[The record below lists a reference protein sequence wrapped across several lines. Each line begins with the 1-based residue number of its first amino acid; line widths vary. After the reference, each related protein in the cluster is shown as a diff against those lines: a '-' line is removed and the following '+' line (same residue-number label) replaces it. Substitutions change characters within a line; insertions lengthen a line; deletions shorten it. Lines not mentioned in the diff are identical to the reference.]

1 MKKKIGLVLCL
12 SLVLTSCGIFDK
24 DNKSNSSNSSISS
37 ESNNQNNLLI
47 GESVDYK
54 SNNLSASNTSNM
66 DSSNELSID
75 DIKKAMIDLGGFD
88 QSFVDGLS
96 DEDIK
101 KYQKDANDLREK
113 TGFWNTLT
121 LMFNQIAKDNP
132 NTSNIYPET
141 TVEDVVNNWIYSD
154 DQGLDHYTNARTY
167 IGQNGFDASQVPNG
181 ELKKLFFEI
190 YDENKYAT
198 YNENIAQASEKLRK
212 KYPNGYEAKKGNE
225 DKSENIEDKS
235 NNENTEDK
243 ESLDIKNRPI
253 DKFSENKEEYDSF
266 RKELKNKYKFS
277 KKSIEKITNNDID
290 LAYLRAQKKL
300 DGKSLDDIELVIKEI
315 AKMYPGSSS
324 MYPGDEN

>member
-24 DNKSNSSNSSISS
+24 DNKSNSSNSSVSS
-37 ESNNQNNLLI
+37 ESNNKNNLLI

-54 SNNLSASNTSNM
+54 SNNLSASNTSNI

-101 KYQKDANDLREK
+101 KYQKAANDLSEK
-113 TGFWNTLT
+113 TGFWNKLT
-121 LMFNQIAKDNP
+121 LMFNQIAKENP

-167 IGQNGFDASQVPNG
+167 LGQNGFDASQVPNG
-181 ELKKLFFEI
+181 ELKNIFFEI
-190 YDENKYAT
+190 YDEDKYAT
-198 YNENIAQASEKLRK
+198 YDENIVKASQKLK
-212 KYPNGYEAKKGNE
+212 EKYPNGYE
-225 DKSENIEDKS
+225 ENQ
-235 NNENTEDK
+235 NNENNEEKDTQENSK
-243 ESLDIKNRPI
+243 EQTSIDIKNRPI

-266 RKELKNKYKFS
+266 RKDLNNKYKFS

>member
-24 DNKSNSSNSSISS
+24 DNKSNSSNSSVSS
-37 ESNNQNNLLI
+37 ESNNKNNLLI

-54 SNNLSASNTSNM
+54 SNNLSASNTSNI

-101 KYQKDANDLREK
+101 KYQKAANDLSEK
-113 TGFWNTLT
+113 TGFWNKLT
-121 LMFNQIAKDNP
+121 LMFNQIARENP

-181 ELKKLFFEI
+181 ELKNIFFEI
-190 YDENKYAT
+190 YDEDKYAT
-198 YNENIAQASEKLRK
+198 YDENIIKASQKLK
-212 KYPNGYEAKKGNE
+212 EKYPNGYE
-225 DKSENIEDKS
+225 ENQ
-235 NNENTEDK
+235 NNENNEEKDTQENSK
-243 ESLDIKNRPI
+243 EQTSIDIKNRPI

-266 RKELKNKYKFS
+266 RKDLKNKYKFS

>member
-24 DNKSNSSNSSISS
+24 DNKSNSSNSSVSS
-37 ESNNQNNLLI
+37 ESNNKNNLLI

-54 SNNLSASNTSNM
+54 SNNLSASNTSNI

-101 KYQKDANDLREK
+101 KYQKDANDLSEK
-113 TGFWNTLT
+113 TGFWNKLT
-121 LMFNQIAKDNP
+121 LMFNQIAKENP

-167 IGQNGFDASQVPNG
+167 LGQNGFDASQVPNG
-181 ELKKLFFEI
+181 ELKNIFFEI
-190 YDENKYAT
+190 YDEDKYAT
-198 YNENIAQASEKLRK
+198 YDENIVKASQKLK
-212 KYPNGYEAKKGNE
+212 EKYPNGYE
-225 DKSENIEDKS
+225 ENQ
-235 NNENTEDK
+235 NNENNEEKDTQENSK
-243 ESLDIKNRPI
+243 EQTSIDIKNRPI

-266 RKELKNKYKFS
+266 RKDLKNKYKFS

>member
-24 DNKSNSSNSSISS
+24 DNKSNSSNSSVSS
-37 ESNNQNNLLI
+37 ESNNKNNLLI

-54 SNNLSASNTSNM
+54 SNNLSASNTSNI

-101 KYQKDANDLREK
+101 KYQKAANDLSEK
-113 TGFWNTLT
+113 TGFWNKLT
-121 LMFNQIAKDNP
+121 LMFNQIAKENP

-167 IGQNGFDASQVPNG
+167 LGQNGFDASQVPNG
-181 ELKKLFFEI
+181 ELKNIFFEI
-190 YDENKYAT
+190 YDEDKYAT
-198 YNENIAQASEKLRK
+198 YDENIVKASQKLK
-212 KYPNGYEAKKGNE
+212 EKYPNGYE
-225 DKSENIEDKS
+225 ENQ
-235 NNENTEDK
+235 NNENNEEKDTQENSK
-243 ESLDIKNRPI
+243 EQTSIDIKNRPI

-266 RKELKNKYKFS
+266 RKDLKNKYKFS

-324 MYPGDEN
+324 MYPGDED

>member
-54 SNNLSASNTSNM
+54 SNNLSASNTSNI
-66 DSSNELSID
+66 DSSKELSID

-132 NTSNIYPET
+132 NTSKFYPET
-141 TVEDVVNNWIYSD
+141 TVEDVVNNWVYSN

-167 IGQNGFDASQVPNG
+167 LGQNGFDASQVPNG
-181 ELKKLFFEI
+181 ELKKIFFEV

-198 YNENIAQASEKLRK
+198 YNENIEQASQKLK
-212 KYPNGYEAKKGNE
+212 EKYPNGYE
-225 DKSENIEDKS
+225 ENK
-235 NNENTEDK
+235 NNENNEEKTTQENSK
-243 ESLDIKNRPI
+243 EQTSIDIKNRPI

-300 DGKSLDDIELVIKEI
+300 DGKSLDDIDLVIKEI

-324 MYPGDEN
+324 MYPGDED

>member
-24 DNKSNSSNSSISS
+24 DNKSNSSNSSVSS
-37 ESNNQNNLLI
+37 ESNNKNNLLI

-54 SNNLSASNTSNM
+54 SNNLSASNTSNI

-101 KYQKDANDLREK
+101 KYQKAANDLSEK
-113 TGFWNTLT
+113 TGFWNKLT
-121 LMFNQIAKDNP
+121 LMFNQIAKENP

-181 ELKKLFFEI
+181 ELKNIFFEI
-190 YDENKYAT
+190 YDEDKYAT
-198 YNENIAQASEKLRK
+198 YDENIVKASQKLK
-212 KYPNGYEAKKGNE
+212 EKYPNGYE
-225 DKSENIEDKS
+225 ENQ
-235 NNENTEDK
+235 NNENNEEKDTQENSK
-243 ESLDIKNRPI
+243 EQTSIDIKNRPI

-266 RKELKNKYKFS
+266 RKDLKNKYKFS

-324 MYPGDEN
+324 MYSGDEN

>member
-24 DNKSNSSNSSISS
+24 DNKSNSSNSNVSS
-37 ESNNQNNLLI
+37 ESNNKNNLLI

-54 SNNLSASNTSNM
+54 SNNLSASNTSNI

-141 TVEDVVNNWIYSD
+141 TVEDVVNNWVYSND
-154 DQGLDHYTNARTY
+154 EGIDHYTNARTY

-181 ELKKLFFEI
+181 ELKNIFFEV

-198 YNENIAQASEKLRK
+198 YDENIVKASQKLK
-212 KYPNGYEAKKGNE
+212 EKYPNGYE
-225 DKSENIEDKS
+225 ENQ
-235 NNENTEDK
+235 NNENNEEKDTQENSK
-243 ESLDIKNRPI
+243 KQTSIDIKNRPI

>member
-1 MKKKIGLVLCL
+1 MKKKIGLVICL

-54 SNNLSASNTSNM
+54 SNNLSASNTSNI

-101 KYQKDANDLREK
+101 KYQKDANDLSEK
-113 TGFWNTLT
+113 TGFWNKLT
-121 LMFNQIAKDNP
+121 LMFNQIAKENP
-132 NTSNIYPET
+132 NTSKFYPET
-141 TVEDVVNNWIYSD
+141 TVEDVVNNWVYSND
-154 DQGLDHYTNARTY
+154 EGIDHYTNARTY
-167 IGQNGFDASQVPNG
+167 LGQNGFDASQVPNG
-181 ELKKLFFEI
+181 ELKKIFFDV

-198 YNENIAQASEKLRK
+198 YDENIVKASQKLKK
-212 KYPNGYEAKKGNE
+212 KYPNGYE
-225 DKSENIEDKS
+225 ENQ
-235 NNENTEDK
+235 NNENNEEKDTQENSK
-243 ESLDIKNRPI
+243 EQTSIDIKNRPI
-253 DKFSENKEEYDSF
+253 DKFSDNKEEYDSF

>member
-24 DNKSNSSNSSISS
+24 DNKSNSSNSNISS

-54 SNNLSASNTSNM
+54 SNNLSASNTSNV
-66 DSSNELSID
+66 DSSNKLSID
-75 DIKKAMIDLGGFD
+75 DIKKAMVDLGGFD

-101 KYQKDANDLREK
+101 KYQKDANDLSEK
-113 TGFWNTLT
+113 TGFWNKLT
-121 LMFNQIAKDNP
+121 LMFNQIAKENP

-141 TVEDVVNNWIYSD
+141 SVENVVNNWVYGD

-167 IGQNGFDASQVPNG
+167 LGQNGFDASQVPNG
-181 ELKKLFFEI
+181 ELKKIFFEV

-198 YNENIAQASEKLRK
+198 YNENITEASKKLK
-212 KYPNGYEAKKGNE
+212 EKYPNGYEKKENNQE
-225 DKSENIEDKS
+225 NSEE
-235 NNENTEDK
+235 ENTQENPK
-243 ESLDIKNRPI
+243 EQTSIDIKNRPI

-300 DGKSLDDIELVIKEI
+300 DGKSLDDIDLVIKEI

-324 MYPGDEN
+324 MYKGDEN

>member
-24 DNKSNSSNSSISS
+24 DNKSNSSNSSVSS
-37 ESNNQNNLLI
+37 ESNNKNNLLI

-54 SNNLSASNTSNM
+54 SNNLSASNTSNI

-101 KYQKDANDLREK
+101 KYQKDANDLSEK
-113 TGFWNTLT
+113 TGFWNKLT

-141 TVEDVVNNWIYSD
+141 TVEDVVNNWVYSD

-167 IGQNGFDASQVPNG
+167 LGQNGFDASQVPNG
-181 ELKKLFFEI
+181 ELKNIFFEI
-190 YDENKYAT
+190 YDEDKYAT
-198 YNENIAQASEKLRK
+198 YDENIVKASQKLK
-212 KYPNGYEAKKGNE
+212 EKYPNGYE
-225 DKSENIEDKS
+225 ENQ
-235 NNENTEDK
+235 NNENNEEKDTQENSK
-243 ESLDIKNRPI
+243 EQKSIDIKNRPI

-266 RKELKNKYKFS
+266 RKDLKNKYKFS

>member
-54 SNNLSASNTSNM
+54 SNNLSASNTSNI

-101 KYQKDANDLREK
+101 KYQKDANDLSEK
-113 TGFWNTLT
+113 TGFWNKLT
-121 LMFNQIAKDNP
+121 LMFNQIAKENP
-132 NTSNIYPET
+132 NTSKFYPET
-141 TVEDVVNNWIYSD
+141 TVEDVVNNWVYSD

-167 IGQNGFDASQVPNG
+167 LGQNGFDASQVPNK
-181 ELKKLFFEI
+181 ELKKIFFDV

-198 YNENIAQASEKLRK
+198 YDENIVKASQKLK
-212 KYPNGYEAKKGNE
+212 EKYPNGYE
-225 DKSENIEDKS
+225 ENQ
-235 NNENTEDK
+235 NNENNEEKDTQENSK
-243 ESLDIKNRPI
+243 EQTSIDIKNRPI

-266 RKELKNKYKFS
+266 RKDLKNKYKFS

-324 MYPGDEN
+324 MYPGDKN

>member
-12 SLVLTSCGIFDK
+12 SLVLTSCGIFNK
-24 DNKSNSSNSSISS
+24 DSKSNSSNSSISS
-37 ESNNQNNLLI
+37 ESNNKNNLLI

-54 SNNLSASNTSNM
+54 SNNLSASNTSNI

-101 KYQKDANDLREK
+101 KYQKDAKDLREK

-141 TVEDVVNNWIYSD
+141 TVEDVVNNWVYSND
-154 DQGLDHYTNARTY
+154 EGIDHYTNARTY
-167 IGQNGFDASQVPNG
+167 IGQNGFDASQVPNK
-181 ELKKLFFEI
+181 ELKNIFFEI
-190 YDENKYAT
+190 YNEDKYAT
-198 YNENIAQASEKLRK
+198 YDENIVKASQKLK
-212 KYPNGYEAKKGNE
+212 EKYPNGYE
-225 DKSENIEDKS
+225 ENQ
-235 NNENTEDK
+235 NNENNEEKDTQENSK
-243 ESLDIKNRPI
+243 EQTSIDIKNRPI

-315 AKMYPGSSS
+315 AKMYPDSSS

>member
-24 DNKSNSSNSSISS
+24 DNKSNSSNSSVSS
-37 ESNNQNNLLI
+37 ESNNKNNLLI

-54 SNNLSASNTSNM
+54 SNNLSASNTSNI

-101 KYQKDANDLREK
+101 KYQKAANDLSEK
-113 TGFWNTLT
+113 TGFWNKLT
-121 LMFNQIAKDNP
+121 LMFNQIAKENP

-154 DQGLDHYTNARTY
+154 DQGLEHYTNARTY
-167 IGQNGFDASQVPNG
+167 LGQNGFDASQVPNG
-181 ELKKLFFEI
+181 ELKNIFFEI
-190 YDENKYAT
+190 YDEDKYAT
-198 YNENIAQASEKLRK
+198 YDENIVKASQKLK
-212 KYPNGYEAKKGNE
+212 EKYPNGYE
-225 DKSENIEDKS
+225 ENQ
-235 NNENTEDK
+235 NNENNEEKDTQENSK
-243 ESLDIKNRPI
+243 EQTSIDIKNRPI

-300 DGKSLDDIELVIKEI
+300 DGKSLDDIDLVIKEI

>member
-1 MKKKIGLVLCL
+1 MKKKIGLVICL

-24 DNKSNSSNSSISS
+24 DNKSNSSNSSVSS
-37 ESNNQNNLLI
+37 ESNNKNNLLI

-54 SNNLSASNTSNM
+54 SNNLSASNTSNI

-101 KYQKDANDLREK
+101 KYQKAANDLSEK
-113 TGFWNTLT
+113 TGFWNKLT
-121 LMFNQIAKDNP
+121 LMFNQIAKENP

-167 IGQNGFDASQVPNG
+167 LGQNGFDASQVPNK
-181 ELKKLFFEI
+181 ELKNIFFEI
-190 YDENKYAT
+190 YDEDKYAT
-198 YNENIAQASEKLRK
+198 YDENIVKASQKLK
-212 KYPNGYEAKKGNE
+212 EKYPNGYE
-225 DKSENIEDKS
+225 ENQ
-235 NNENTEDK
+235 NNENNEEKDTQENSK
-243 ESLDIKNRPI
+243 EQTSIDIKNRPI

-266 RKELKNKYKFS
+266 RKDLKNKYKFS

>member
-24 DNKSNSSNSSISS
+24 DNKSNSSNSSVSS
-37 ESNNQNNLLI
+37 ESNNKNNLLI

-54 SNNLSASNTSNM
+54 FNNLSASNTSNI

-101 KYQKDANDLREK
+101 KYQKDANDLSEK
-113 TGFWNTLT
+113 TGFWNKLT
-121 LMFNQIAKDNP
+121 LMFNQIAKENP

-167 IGQNGFDASQVPNG
+167 LGQNGFDASQVPNG
-181 ELKKLFFEI
+181 ELKNIFFEI
-190 YDENKYAT
+190 YDEDKYAT
-198 YNENIAQASEKLRK
+198 YDENIVKASQKLK
-212 KYPNGYEAKKGNE
+212 EKYPNGYE
-225 DKSENIEDKS
+225 ENQ
-235 NNENTEDK
+235 NNENNEEKDTQENSK
-243 ESLDIKNRPI
+243 EQTSIDIKNRPI

>member
-24 DNKSNSSNSSISS
+24 DNKSNSSNSSVSS
-37 ESNNQNNLLI
+37 ESNNKNNLLI

-54 SNNLSASNTSNM
+54 SNNLSASNTSNI

-101 KYQKDANDLREK
+101 KYQKAANDLSEK
-113 TGFWNTLT
+113 TGFWNKLT
-121 LMFNQIAKDNP
+121 LMFNQIAKENP

-167 IGQNGFDASQVPNG
+167 LGQNGFDASQVPNG
-181 ELKKLFFEI
+181 ELKNIFFEI
-190 YDENKYAT
+190 YDEDKYAT
-198 YNENIAQASEKLRK
+198 YDENIVKASQKLK
-212 KYPNGYEAKKGNE
+212 EKYPNGYE
-225 DKSENIEDKS
+225 ENQ
-235 NNENTEDK
+235 NNENNEEKDTQENSK
-243 ESLDIKNRPI
+243 EQTSIDIKNRPI

>member
-24 DNKSNSSNSSISS
+24 DNKSNSSNSSVSS
-37 ESNNQNNLLI
+37 ESNNKNNLLI

-54 SNNLSASNTSNM
+54 SNNLSASNTSNI

-101 KYQKDANDLREK
+101 KYQKAANDLSEK
-113 TGFWNTLT
+113 TGFWNKLT
-121 LMFNQIAKDNP
+121 LMFNQIAKENP

-141 TVEDVVNNWIYSD
+141 TVEDVINNWIYSD

-167 IGQNGFDASQVPNG
+167 LGQNGFDASQVPNG
-181 ELKKLFFEI
+181 ELKNIFFEI
-190 YDENKYAT
+190 YDEDKYAT
-198 YNENIAQASEKLRK
+198 YDENIVKASQKLK
-212 KYPNGYEAKKGNE
+212 EKYPNGYE
-225 DKSENIEDKS
+225 ENQ
-235 NNENTEDK
+235 NNENNEEKDTQENSK
-243 ESLDIKNRPI
+243 EQTSIDIKNRPI

-324 MYPGDEN
+324 MYPGDED

>member
-24 DNKSNSSNSSISS
+24 DNKSNSSNSSVSS
-37 ESNNQNNLLI
+37 ESNNKNNLLI

-54 SNNLSASNTSNM
+54 SNNLSASNTSNV
-66 DSSNELSID
+66 DSSNKLSID
-75 DIKKAMIDLGGFD
+75 DIKKAMVDLGGFD

-101 KYQKDANDLREK
+101 KYQKDANDLSEK
-113 TGFWNTLT
+113 TGFWNKLT
-121 LMFNQIAKDNP
+121 LMFNQIAKENP

-141 TVEDVVNNWIYSD
+141 SVENVVNNWDYSD

-167 IGQNGFDASQVPNG
+167 LGQNGFDASQVPNG
-181 ELKKLFFEI
+181 ELKKIFFEV

-198 YNENIAQASEKLRK
+198 YNENITEASKKLK
-212 KYPNGYEAKKGNE
+212 EKYPNGYEKKENNQE
-225 DKSENIEDKS
+225 NSEE
-235 NNENTEDK
+235 ENTQENPK
-243 ESLDIKNRPI
+243 EQTSIDIKNRPI

-300 DGKSLDDIELVIKEI
+300 DGKSLDDIDLVIKEI

-324 MYPGDEN
+324 MYKGDEN

>member
-24 DNKSNSSNSSISS
+24 DNKSNSSNSSVSS
-37 ESNNQNNLLI
+37 ESNNKNNLLI

-54 SNNLSASNTSNM
+54 SNNLSASNTSNI
-66 DSSNELSID
+66 DSSNELSMD

-101 KYQKDANDLREK
+101 KYQKAANDLSEK
-113 TGFWNTLT
+113 TGFWNKLT
-121 LMFNQIAKDNP
+121 LMFNQIAKENP

-181 ELKKLFFEI
+181 ELKNIFFEI
-190 YDENKYAT
+190 YDEDKYAT
-198 YNENIAQASEKLRK
+198 YDENIVKASQKLK
-212 KYPNGYEAKKGNE
+212 EKYPNGYE
-225 DKSENIEDKS
+225 ENQ
-235 NNENTEDK
+235 NNENNEEKDTQENSK
-243 ESLDIKNRPI
+243 EQTSIDIKNRPI

-266 RKELKNKYKFS
+266 RKDLKNKYKFS

-324 MYPGDEN
+324 MYSGDEN

>member
-24 DNKSNSSNSSISS
+24 DNKSNSSNSSVSS
-37 ESNNQNNLLI
+37 ESNNKNNLLI

-54 SNNLSASNTSNM
+54 SNNLSASNTSNI

-101 KYQKDANDLREK
+101 KYQKAANDLSEK
-113 TGFWNTLT
+113 TGFWNKLT
-121 LMFNQIAKDNP
+121 LMFNQIARENP

-167 IGQNGFDASQVPNG
+167 LGQNGFDASQVPNG
-181 ELKKLFFEI
+181 ELKNIFFEI
-190 YDENKYAT
+190 YDEDKYAT
-198 YNENIAQASEKLRK
+198 YDENIVKASQKLK
-212 KYPNGYEAKKGNE
+212 EKYPNGYE
-225 DKSENIEDKS
+225 ENQ
-235 NNENTEDK
+235 NNENNEEKDTQENSK
-243 ESLDIKNRPI
+243 EQTSIDIKNRPI
-253 DKFSENKEEYDSF
+253 DKFSENKEEYNSF

>member
-1 MKKKIGLVLCL
+1 MKKKIGLILCL

-24 DNKSNSSNSSISS
+24 DNKSNSSNSSVSS
-37 ESNNQNNLLI
+37 ESNNKNNLLI

-54 SNNLSASNTSNM
+54 SNNLSASNTSNI

-101 KYQKDANDLREK
+101 KYQKAANDLSEK
-113 TGFWNTLT
+113 TGFWNKLT
-121 LMFNQIAKDNP
+121 LMFNQIAKENP

-167 IGQNGFDASQVPNG
+167 LGQNGFDASQVPNG
-181 ELKKLFFEI
+181 ELKNIFFEI
-190 YDENKYAT
+190 YDEDKYAT
-198 YNENIAQASEKLRK
+198 YDENIVKASQKLK
-212 KYPNGYEAKKGNE
+212 EKYPNGYEEKQ
-225 DKSENIEDKS
+225 
-235 NNENTEDK
+235 NNENNEEKDTQENSK
-243 ESLDIKNRPI
+243 EQTSIDIKNRPI

-266 RKELKNKYKFS
+266 RKDLKNKYKFS

>member
-24 DNKSNSSNSSISS
+24 DNKSNSSNSSISG

-54 SNNLSASNTSNM
+54 SNNLSASNTSNI

-101 KYQKDANDLREK
+101 KYQKAANDLSEK
-113 TGFWNTLT
+113 TGFWNKLT
-121 LMFNQIAKDNP
+121 LMFNQIAKENP

-141 TVEDVVNNWIYSD
+141 TVEDVVNNWIYSND
-154 DQGLDHYTNARTY
+154 EGIDHYTNARTY
-167 IGQNGFDASQVPNG
+167 LGQNGFDASQVPNG
-181 ELKKLFFEI
+181 ELKNIFFEV

-198 YNENIAQASEKLRK
+198 YDENIVKASQKLK
-212 KYPNGYEAKKGNE
+212 EKYPNGYE
-225 DKSENIEDKS
+225 ENQ
-235 NNENTEDK
+235 NNENNEEKDTQENSK
-243 ESLDIKNRPI
+243 EQTSIDIKNRPI

-266 RKELKNKYKFS
+266 RKDLKNKYKFS

-324 MYPGDEN
+324 MYPEDEN

>member
-12 SLVLTSCGIFDK
+12 SLALTSCGIFDK
-24 DNKSNSSNSSISS
+24 DNKSNSSNSSVSS
-37 ESNNQNNLLI
+37 ESNNKNNLLI

-132 NTSNIYPET
+132 NTSKFYPET
-141 TVEDVVNNWIYSD
+141 TVEDVVNNWIYND

-167 IGQNGFDASQVPNG
+167 LGQNGFDASQVPNG
-181 ELKKLFFEI
+181 ELKKIFFEI
-190 YDENKYAT
+190 YDEDKYAT
-198 YNENIAQASEKLRK
+198 YDENIVKASQKLK
-212 KYPNGYEAKKGNE
+212 EKYPNGYE
-225 DKSENIEDKS
+225 ENKNTEE
-235 NNENTEDK
+235 NNEEKTTQENSK
-243 ESLDIKNRPI
+243 EQTSIDIKNRPI

-315 AKMYPGSSS
+315 ARMYPGSSS

>member
-37 ESNNQNNLLI
+37 ESNNKNNLLI

-54 SNNLSASNTSNM
+54 SNNLSSSNTSNI

-101 KYQKDANDLREK
+101 NYQKDANDLSEK
-113 TGFWNTLT
+113 TGFWNKLT

-132 NTSNIYPET
+132 NTSKFYPET
-141 TVEDVVNNWIYSD
+141 TVEDVVNNWIYSND
-154 DQGLDHYTNARTY
+154 EGIDHYTNARTY
-167 IGQNGFDASQVPNG
+167 LGQNGFDASQVPNK
-181 ELKKLFFEI
+181 ELKNIFFEI
-190 YDENKYAT
+190 YDEDKYAT
-198 YNENIAQASEKLRK
+198 YDENIVKASQKLK
-212 KYPNGYEAKKGNE
+212 EKYPNGYE
-225 DKSENIEDKS
+225 ENQ
-235 NNENTEDK
+235 NNENNEEKDTQETSK
-243 ESLDIKNRPI
+243 EQTSIDIKNRPI

-300 DGKSLDDIELVIKEI
+300 DGKNLDDIELVIKEI

>member
-24 DNKSNSSNSSISS
+24 DNKSNSSNSSVSS
-37 ESNNQNNLLI
+37 ESNNKNNLLI

-54 SNNLSASNTSNM
+54 SNNLSSSNTSNI
-66 DSSNELSID
+66 DSSNQLSID

-101 KYQKDANDLREK
+101 KYQKDANDLSEK
-113 TGFWNTLT
+113 TGFWNKLT
-121 LMFNQIAKDNP
+121 LMFNQIARENP
-132 NTSNIYPET
+132 NTSKFYPET
-141 TVEDVVNNWIYSD
+141 TVEDVVNNWIYNND
-154 DQGLDHYTNARTY
+154 EGVDHYTNTRTY
-167 IGQNGFDASQVPNG
+167 IGQNGFDASQVPNK
-181 ELKKLFFEI
+181 ELKNIFFEI
-190 YDENKYAT
+190 YNDDKYAT
-198 YNENIAQASEKLRK
+198 YNENIVKASQKLK
-212 KYPNGYEAKKGNE
+212 EKYPNGYE
-225 DKSENIEDKS
+225 ENQ
-235 NNENTEDK
+235 NNENNEKKYTQENSK
-243 ESLDIKNRPI
+243 EQTSIDIKNRPI

-300 DGKSLDDIELVIKEI
+300 DEKSLDDIELVIKEI

-324 MYPGDEN
+324 MYPGDDK

>member
-24 DNKSNSSNSSISS
+24 DNKSNSSNSSVSS
-37 ESNNQNNLLI
+37 ESNNKNNLLI

-54 SNNLSASNTSNM
+54 SNNLSASNTSNI

-101 KYQKDANDLREK
+101 KYQKAANDLSEK
-113 TGFWNTLT
+113 TGFWNKLT
-121 LMFNQIAKDNP
+121 LMFNQIAKENP

-167 IGQNGFDASQVPNG
+167 IGQNGFDASQVPNK
-181 ELKKLFFEI
+181 ELKNIFFEI
-190 YDENKYAT
+190 YDEDKYAT
-198 YNENIAQASEKLRK
+198 YDENIVKASQKLK
-212 KYPNGYEAKKGNE
+212 EKYPNGYE
-225 DKSENIEDKS
+225 ENQ
-235 NNENTEDK
+235 NNENNEEKDTQENSK
-243 ESLDIKNRPI
+243 EQTSIDIKNRPI

-266 RKELKNKYKFS
+266 RKDLKNKYKFS

-324 MYPGDEN
+324 MYSGDEN

>member
-24 DNKSNSSNSSISS
+24 DNKSNSSNSSVSS
-37 ESNNQNNLLI
+37 ESNNKNNLLI

-54 SNNLSASNTSNM
+54 SNNLSASNTSNI

-132 NTSNIYPET
+132 NTSKFYPET
-141 TVEDVVNNWIYSD
+141 TVEDVVNNWVYSN

-167 IGQNGFDASQVPNG
+167 LGQNGFDASQVPNG
-181 ELKKLFFEI
+181 ELKKIFFEV

-198 YNENIAQASEKLRK
+198 YNENIEQASQKLK
-212 KYPNGYEAKKGNE
+212 EKYPNGYE
-225 DKSENIEDKS
+225 ENQ
-235 NNENTEDK
+235 NNENNEEKDTQENSK
-243 ESLDIKNRPI
+243 EQTSIDIKNRPI

-324 MYPGDEN
+324 MYPGDED

>member
-24 DNKSNSSNSSISS
+24 DNKNNLSNSSVSS
-37 ESNNQNNLLI
+37 ESNNKNNLLI

-54 SNNLSASNTSNM
+54 SNNLSASNTSNI

-101 KYQKDANDLREK
+101 KYQKAANDLSEK
-113 TGFWNTLT
+113 TGFWNKLT
-121 LMFNQIAKDNP
+121 LMFNQIAKENP

-154 DQGLDHYTNARTY
+154 DEGLDHYTNARTY

-181 ELKKLFFEI
+181 ELKNIFFEI
-190 YDENKYAT
+190 YDEDKYAT
-198 YNENIAQASEKLRK
+198 YNENIVKASQKLK
-212 KYPNGYEAKKGNE
+212 EKYPNGYE
-225 DKSENIEDKS
+225 ENQNNK
-235 NNENTEDK
+235 NNEEKDTQENSK
-243 ESLDIKNRPI
+243 EQTSIDIKNRPI

>member
-24 DNKSNSSNSSISS
+24 DNKSNSSNSSVSS
-37 ESNNQNNLLI
+37 ESNNKNNLLI

-54 SNNLSASNTSNM
+54 SNNLSASNTSNI

-101 KYQKDANDLREK
+101 KYQKAANDLSEK
-113 TGFWNTLT
+113 TGFWNKLT
-121 LMFNQIAKDNP
+121 LMFNQIAKENP

-167 IGQNGFDASQVPNG
+167 IGQNGFDASQVPNK
-181 ELKKLFFEI
+181 ELKNIFFEI
-190 YDENKYAT
+190 YDEDKYAT
-198 YNENIAQASEKLRK
+198 YDENIVKASQKLK
-212 KYPNGYEAKKGNE
+212 EKYPNGYE
-225 DKSENIEDKS
+225 ENQ
-235 NNENTEDK
+235 NNENNEEKDTQENSK
-243 ESLDIKNRPI
+243 EQTSIDIKNRPI

-266 RKELKNKYKFS
+266 RKDLKNKYKFS

>member
-12 SLVLTSCGIFDK
+12 SLVLTSCGIFNK

-37 ESNNQNNLLI
+37 ESNNKNNLLI

-54 SNNLSASNTSNM
+54 SNNLSASNTSNI

-121 LMFNQIAKDNP
+121 LMFNQIAKENP
-132 NTSNIYPET
+132 NTSKFYPET
-141 TVEDVVNNWIYSD
+141 TVEDVVNNWVYSN

-167 IGQNGFDASQVPNG
+167 LGQNGFDASQVPNK
-181 ELKKLFFEI
+181 ELKNIFFEI
-190 YDENKYAT
+190 YDEDKYAT
-198 YNENIAQASEKLRK
+198 YDENIVKASQKLK
-212 KYPNGYEAKKGNE
+212 EKYPNGYE
-225 DKSENIEDKS
+225 ENQ
-235 NNENTEDK
+235 NNENNEEKTTQENSK
-243 ESLDIKNRPI
+243 EQTSIDIKNRPI

-315 AKMYPGSSS
+315 ARMYPGSSS
-324 MYPGDEN
+324 MYPGDED

>member
-24 DNKSNSSNSSISS
+24 DNKSNSSNSSVSS
-37 ESNNQNNLLI
+37 ESNNKNNLLI

-54 SNNLSASNTSNM
+54 SNNLSASNTSNI

-101 KYQKDANDLREK
+101 KYQKAANDLSEK
-113 TGFWNTLT
+113 TGFWNKLT
-121 LMFNQIAKDNP
+121 LMFNQIAKENP

-181 ELKKLFFEI
+181 ELKNIFFEI
-190 YDENKYAT
+190 YDEDKYAT
-198 YNENIAQASEKLRK
+198 YDENIVKASQKLK
-212 KYPNGYEAKKGNE
+212 EKYPNGYE
-225 DKSENIEDKS
+225 ENQ
-235 NNENTEDK
+235 NNENNEEKDTQENSK
-243 ESLDIKNRPI
+243 EQTSIDIKNRPI

-266 RKELKNKYKFS
+266 RKDLKNKYKFS

>member
-24 DNKSNSSNSSISS
+24 DNKSNSSNSSVSS
-37 ESNNQNNLLI
+37 ESNNKNNLLI

-54 SNNLSASNTSNM
+54 SNNLSSSNTSNI
-66 DSSNELSID
+66 DSSNQLSID

-101 KYQKDANDLREK
+101 KYQKDANDLSEK
-113 TGFWNTLT
+113 TGFWNKLT
-121 LMFNQIAKDNP
+121 LMFNQIARENP
-132 NTSNIYPET
+132 NTSKFYPET
-141 TVEDVVNNWIYSD
+141 TVEDVVNNWIYSND
-154 DQGLDHYTNARTY
+154 EGVDHYTNARTY
-167 IGQNGFDASQVPNG
+167 IGQNGFDASQVPNK
-181 ELKKLFFEI
+181 ELKNIFFEI
-190 YDENKYAT
+190 YNDDKYAT
-198 YNENIAQASEKLRK
+198 YNENIVKASQKLK
-212 KYPNGYEAKKGNE
+212 EKYPNGYE
-225 DKSENIEDKS
+225 ENQ
-235 NNENTEDK
+235 NNENNEKKYTQENSK
-243 ESLDIKNRPI
+243 EQTSIDIKNRPI

-300 DGKSLDDIELVIKEI
+300 DEKSLDDIELVIKEI

-324 MYPGDEN
+324 MYPGDDK

>member
-24 DNKSNSSNSSISS
+24 DNKNNLSNSSVSS
-37 ESNNQNNLLI
+37 ESNNKNNLLI

-54 SNNLSASNTSNM
+54 SNNLSASNTSNI

-132 NTSNIYPET
+132 NTSKFYPET
-141 TVEDVVNNWIYSD
+141 TVEDVVNNWVYSD

-181 ELKKLFFEI
+181 ELKNIFFEI
-190 YDENKYAT
+190 YDEDKYAT
-198 YNENIAQASEKLRK
+198 YNENIVKASQKLK
-212 KYPNGYEAKKGNE
+212 EKYPNGYE
-225 DKSENIEDKS
+225 ENQNNK
-235 NNENTEDK
+235 NNEEKDTQENSK
-243 ESLDIKNRPI
+243 EQTSIDIKNRPI
-253 DKFSENKEEYDSF
+253 DKFSENKEEYNSF

>member
-24 DNKSNSSNSSISS
+24 DNKSNSSNSSVSS
-37 ESNNQNNLLI
+37 ESNNKNNLLI

-54 SNNLSASNTSNM
+54 SNNLSASNTSNI

-101 KYQKDANDLREK
+101 KYQKDANDLSEK
-113 TGFWNTLT
+113 TGFWNKLT

-141 TVEDVVNNWIYSD
+141 TVEDVVNNWVYSD

-167 IGQNGFDASQVPNG
+167 IGQNGFDASQVPNK
-181 ELKKLFFEI
+181 ELKNIFFEI
-190 YDENKYAT
+190 YDEDKYAT
-198 YNENIAQASEKLRK
+198 YDENIVKASQKLK
-212 KYPNGYEAKKGNE
+212 EKYPNGYE
-225 DKSENIEDKS
+225 ENQ
-235 NNENTEDK
+235 NNENNEEKDTQENSK
-243 ESLDIKNRPI
+243 EQTSIDIKNRPI

>member
-24 DNKSNSSNSSISS
+24 DNKNNLSNSSVSS
-37 ESNNQNNLLI
+37 ESNNKNNLLI

-54 SNNLSASNTSNM
+54 SNNLSASNTSNI

-132 NTSNIYPET
+132 NTSKFYPET
-141 TVEDVVNNWIYSD
+141 TVEDVVNNWVYSD

-181 ELKKLFFEI
+181 ELKNIFFEI
-190 YDENKYAT
+190 YDEDKYAT
-198 YNENIAQASEKLRK
+198 YNENIVKASQKLK
-212 KYPNGYEAKKGNE
+212 EKYPNGYE
-225 DKSENIEDKS
+225 ENQNNK
-235 NNENTEDK
+235 NNEEKDTQENSK
-243 ESLDIKNRPI
+243 EQTSIDIKNRPI
-253 DKFSENKEEYDSF
+253 DKFSENKEEYNSF

-324 MYPGDEN
+324 MYPGDED

>member
-54 SNNLSASNTSNM
+54 SNNLSASNTSNV
-66 DSSNELSID
+66 DSSNKLSID

-101 KYQKDANDLREK
+101 KYQKAANDLSEK
-113 TGFWNTLT
+113 TGFWNKLT
-121 LMFNQIAKDNP
+121 LMFNQIARENP

-181 ELKKLFFEI
+181 ELKNIFFEI
-190 YDENKYAT
+190 YDEDKYAT
-198 YNENIAQASEKLRK
+198 YDENIVKASQKLK
-212 KYPNGYEAKKGNE
+212 EKYPNGYE
-225 DKSENIEDKS
+225 ENQ
-235 NNENTEDK
+235 NNENNEEKDTQENSK
-243 ESLDIKNRPI
+243 EQTSIDIKNRPI

-266 RKELKNKYKFS
+266 RKDLKNKYKFS

-324 MYPGDEN
+324 MYSGDEN

>member
-24 DNKSNSSNSSISS
+24 DNKSNSSNSSVSS
-37 ESNNQNNLLI
+37 ESNNKNNLLI

-54 SNNLSASNTSNM
+54 SNNLSASNTSNI

-101 KYQKDANDLREK
+101 KYQKDANDLSEK
-113 TGFWNTLT
+113 TGFWNKLT
-121 LMFNQIAKDNP
+121 LMFNQIAKENP

-167 IGQNGFDASQVPNG
+167 LGQNGFDASQVPNG
-181 ELKKLFFEI
+181 ELKNIFFEI
-190 YDENKYAT
+190 YDEDKYAT
-198 YNENIAQASEKLRK
+198 YDENIVKASQKLK
-212 KYPNGYEAKKGNE
+212 EKYPNGYE
-225 DKSENIEDKS
+225 ENQ
-235 NNENTEDK
+235 NNENNEEKDTQENSK
-243 ESLDIKNRPI
+243 EQKSIDIKNRPI

-266 RKELKNKYKFS
+266 RKDLKNKYKFS

>member
-24 DNKSNSSNSSISS
+24 DNKSNSSNSSVSS
-37 ESNNQNNLLI
+37 ESNNKNNLLI

-54 SNNLSASNTSNM
+54 SNNLSASNTSNI
-66 DSSNELSID
+66 DSSTELSID

-88 QSFVDGLS
+88 QSFVDELS

-101 KYQKDANDLREK
+101 KYQKDANDLSEK

-141 TVEDVVNNWIYSD
+141 TVEDVVNNWVYSD
-154 DQGLDHYTNARTY
+154 DEGIDHYTNARTY
-167 IGQNGFDASQVPNG
+167 LGQNGFDASQVPNK
-181 ELKKLFFEI
+181 ELKKIFFDV

-198 YNENIAQASEKLRK
+198 YDENIVKASQKLK
-212 KYPNGYEAKKGNE
+212 EKYPNGYE
-225 DKSENIEDKS
+225 ENQ
-235 NNENTEDK
+235 NNENNEEKDTQENSK
-243 ESLDIKNRPI
+243 EQTSIDIKNRPI